1 MKKGF
6 ILGLFG
12 LVGLLFSLNLNGNKQ
27 APEWENPYV
36 NSINREP
43 AHSSLTPYPTF
54 ESALKSKIEN
64 SPYDSQFVIS
74 LNGKWKFHWVRTPE
88 ERPKD
93 FYQLIYD
100 VSNWDEIT
108 VPSNWQMLGYDVPIY
123 TNVRYPFK
131 KSAPEVMKTPK
142 KSWTSYLNRNP
153 VGSYRRDFTIP
164 KDWRGR
170 QVFLVF
176 DGVNSAFYV
185 WVNGELVGYSEDS
198 RLPAEF
204 NITNYLHPGENVLSV
219 EVYRFSD
226 GSYLE
231 DQDFWRMSGIFR
243 EVKLISRDSVFVRD
257 FYVKTELDKNYQD
270 ALLKIQLNIKN
281 YNSAPKSA
289 IAEITLLDDS
299 GNRILNKLSGKVQ
312 VPSEGESEL
321 ILEQLVKNP
330 KKWSAE
336 EPNVYKLLISLKD
349 EAGKTLEVIPWN
361 MGFRSVEIKNAQLLV
376 NGKAVYIKGVNRH
389 EIDPDLGQVVTLER
403 MIQDIKIMKQ
413 NNINAVR
420 TSHYPNVPKWYELCD
435 LYGIY
440 LMDEANIE
448 SHGYGI
454 YIPQRIS
461 VGADFKPAFVERV
474 SRMIER
480 DKNHPSVIIFSLGN
494 ETGVGPNLAS
504 ARKWAKTNYP
514 ELIISYEGGFMY
526 AGLHSDIFSSMYTR
540 PHQLI
545 PFYNLWGK
553 GKPYI
558 IVEYAHAMGNSTG
571 NFQEYW
577 NIFESHPNLQG
588 GFIWD
593 WVDQAFRKKS
603 EDGKEFWAYGGDYGD
618 KPNNDNFCANGL
630 VHPDRTPHPG
640 LAQVKKVYQNIKV
653 EPIDLLTGKLS
664 IKNKFFFSD
673 LSFVQ
678 GHWEL
683 TESGIIIQKGSLPK
697 LSTPPQESEELTLP
711 IKTPELKPTAEY
723 HLKVWFSLA
732 KDMLWA
738 EKGHLIAFDQFQ
750 IPYSASLPLQTEPD
764 MSSYPTL
771 ELSETDST
779 FIITGQNF
787 KISIGKKSGAI
798 ENWEVNGKKLI
809 SSPLI
814 PNFWR
819 APTDNDRGNG
829 MPKKLKV
836 WKDAG
841 ANRTLL
847 KITAKQEMP
856 QIVRIDCL
864 TRLSAG
870 SSKLSNSYT
879 IFGDGEILVEFD
891 LKPDP
896 DLPVIPRIGMQMSI
910 PREFGNVQWFGRGP
924 EENYWDRK
932 TGYPIGIY
940 SMKVDELFFPYVE
953 PQESGNRT
961 ETRWVSFTNDRGFGI
976 LIKGLEREYPRTGDY
991 IDIKYNVIDTGLRTI
1006 DFSAWH
1012 FKMEELEKNK
1022 HPYQIKTSEDI
1033 TVNIDYKQMGV
1044 GGDDSWL
1051 AWPHKQ
1057 YQLPSEK
1064 FYYYQFLLIPKTY

>member
-1 MKKGF
+1 
-6 ILGLFG
+6 
-12 LVGLLFSLNLNGNKQ
+12 
-27 APEWENPYV
+27 
-36 NSINREP
+36 
-43 AHSSLTPYPTF
+43 
-54 ESALKSKIEN
+54 
-64 SPYDSQFVIS
+64 
-74 LNGKWKFHWVRTPE
+74 
-88 ERPKD
+88 
-93 FYQLIYD
+93 
-100 VSNWDEIT
+100 
-108 VPSNWQMLGYDVPIY
+108 
-123 TNVRYPFK
+123 
-131 KSAPEVMKTPK
+131 
-142 KSWTSYLNRNP
+142 
-153 VGSYRRDFTIP
+153 
-164 KDWRGR
+164 
-170 QVFLVF
+170 
-176 DGVNSAFYV
+176 
-185 WVNGELVGYSEDS
+185 
-198 RLPAEF
+198 
-204 NITNYLHPGENVLSV
+204 
-219 EVYRFSD
+219 
-226 GSYLE
+226 
-231 DQDFWRMSGIFR
+231 
-243 EVKLISRDSVFVRD
+243 
-257 FYVKTELDKNYQD
+257 
-270 ALLKIQLNIKN
+270 
-281 YNSAPKSA
+281 
-289 IAEITLLDDS
+289 
-299 GNRILNKLSGKVQ
+299 
-312 VPSEGESEL
+312 
-321 ILEQLVKNP
+321 
-330 KKWSAE
+330 
-336 EPNVYKLLISLKD
+336 
-349 EAGKTLEVIPWN
+349 
-361 MGFRSVEIKNAQLLV
+361 
-376 NGKAVYIKGVNRH
+376 
-389 EIDPDLGQVVTLER
+389 
-403 MIQDIKIMKQ
+403 
-413 NNINAVR
+413 
-420 TSHYPNVPKWYELCD
+420 
-435 LYGIY
+435 
-440 LMDEANIE
+440 
-448 SHGYGI
+448 
-454 YIPQRIS
+454 
-461 VGADFKPAFVERV
+461 
-474 SRMIER
+474 
-480 DKNHPSVIIFSLGN
+480 
-494 ETGVGPNLAS
+494 
-504 ARKWAKTNYP
+504 
-514 ELIISYEGGFMY
+514 
-526 AGLHSDIFSSMYTR
+526 
-540 PHQLI
+540 
-545 PFYNLWGK
+545 
-553 GKPYI
+553 
-558 IVEYAHAMGNSTG
+558 
-571 NFQEYW
+571 
-577 NIFESHPNLQG
+577 
-588 GFIWD
+588 
-593 WVDQAFRKKS
+593 
-603 EDGKEFWAYGGDYGD
+603 
-618 KPNNDNFCANGL
+618 
-630 VHPDRTPHPG
+630 
-640 LAQVKKVYQNIKV
+640 
-653 EPIDLLTGKLS
+653 
-664 IKNKFFFSD
+664 
-673 LSFVQ
+673 
-678 GHWEL
+678 
-683 TESGIIIQKGSLPK
+683 
-697 LSTPPQESEELTLP
+697 
-711 IKTPELKPTAEY
+711 
-723 HLKVWFSLA
+723 
-732 KDMLWA
+732 
-738 EKGHLIAFDQFQ
+738 
-750 IPYSASLPLQTEPD
+750 